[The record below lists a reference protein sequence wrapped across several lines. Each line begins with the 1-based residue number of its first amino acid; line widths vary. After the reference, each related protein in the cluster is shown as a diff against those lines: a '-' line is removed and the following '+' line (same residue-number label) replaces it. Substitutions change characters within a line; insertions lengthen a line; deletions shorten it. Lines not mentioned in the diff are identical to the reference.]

1 MRVGLFLF
9 TTVDAVQVGTLARVA
24 EEAGIESI
32 WVPEHT
38 HMPVDHSKAPI
49 GGGDPPR
56 SYSRLLDPLMA
67 LTAAASTTERLLLGT
82 AVTLTAMHDPI
93 ILAKQIATVDHLS
106 NGRLILGVGS
116 GWNQPEL
123 ANHGVDFDSRWRR
136 AREHLEAMKV
146 IWTQEEAS
154 FAGEWVNFERIW
166 SWPKPAQKP
175 HPKILFGTLGP
186 SKLVVRHADGWL
198 PLSIAHPGRLREKVD
213 VLREMAERAG
223 RDPDDLDITVM
234 YLEQVSPE
242 VLAELAGAGATRVVV
257 RPPVDSLEKYEEFIA
272 RYADVLEPV

>member
-1 MRVGLFLF
+1 MKVGLFLF
-9 TTVDAVQVGTLARVA
+9 TTVDAVHVGTLARVA

-82 AVTLTAMHDPI
+82 AVTLTAVHDPI

-106 NGRLILGVGS
+106 NGRVILGVGS
-116 GWNQPEL
+116 GWNAPEL
-123 ANHGVDFDSRWRR
+123 GNHGVEFDTRWRR
-136 AREHLEAMKV
+136 AREHLEAMKA
-146 IWTQEEAS
+146 IWTYDEAS
-154 FAGEWVNFERIW
+154 FDGEWITFDRIW

-175 HPKILFGTLGP
+175 HPKVLFGNLKP
-186 SKLVVRHADGWL
+186 SPLIVKYADGWL
-198 PLSIAHPGRLREKVD
+198 PLSLANPGRLREQVGA
-213 VLREMAERAG
+213 LRQMAEEAG
-223 RDPDDLDITVM
+223 RDPDALDITVM

-242 VLAELAGAGATRVVV
+242 VLGELADAGATRVVV